1 MLLWGETYS
10 GWVVVIGRKGSFIL
24 FSGRLKTPDLFSDF
38 AVTVQ
43 RTLLSQNS
51 WL

>member
-1 MLLWGETYS
+1 MYS
-10 GWVVVIGRKGSFIL
+10 GRVDIIRRKDSFTL
-24 FSGRLKTPDLFSDF
+24 FSGSLKNPDLILDF
-38 AVTVQ
+38 AITVQ